1 MLSFG
6 FDERQGWRRIG
17 KQQRD
22 MSADNVGESRRT
34 AFIRR
39 HFLLGRSTFL
49 AVQQALIESALTE
62 CPVCI
67 PLQVSEIGS
76 IPRRLCRP
84 DRPQPR
90 HPRTQQ
96 TDHHHAA
103 IASHLISALP
113 PKADITEHDHHVRFV
128 PKADIRASS
137 TEVVKHQLTQMC
149 LLASCV
155 FFEHTPR
162 ISAGVYLA
170 SGGPLPNRKQRVRY
184 A

>member
-103 IASHLISALP
+103 IASHLMSALP
-113 PKADITEHDHHVRFV
+113 EKRTSFSTVAISLCATLRPDHVQQC
-128 PKADIRASS
+128 A
-137 TEVVKHQLTQMC
+137 
-149 LLASCV
+149 
-155 FFEHTPR
+155 
-162 ISAGVYLA
+162 
-170 SGGPLPNRKQRVRY
+170 
-184 A
+184 